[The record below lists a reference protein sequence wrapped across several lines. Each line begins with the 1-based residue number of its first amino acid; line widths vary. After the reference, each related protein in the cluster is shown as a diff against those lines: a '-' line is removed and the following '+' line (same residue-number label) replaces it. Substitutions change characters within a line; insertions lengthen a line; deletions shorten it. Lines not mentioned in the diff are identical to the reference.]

1 MMLLSCV
8 FAIKCIFP
16 FYNEKNSVMRTTVNV
31 AVLCSHGDQSFGVG
45 QNFNGS
51 FPDIKTSTKFCP
63 KGAHQLV

>member
-1 MMLLSCV
+1 
-8 FAIKCIFP
+8 
-16 FYNEKNSVMRTTVNV
+16 MRITVNV

-51 FPDIKTSTKFCP
+51 FPDIKTSIKFFP